1 MRLTITVLLVK
12 LLVKILRIF
21 KSGGTSLPGK
31 IAAKIYPNIL
41 SVISSRIKTVFVT
54 GTNGKTTTVRMITGI
69 LKAHDIKYITNK
81 SGANLQSGITTTL
94 LNAMKLNG
102 RFDEEYAVLEVDEAA
117 LKTIAPLIKPD
128 YVVVTNF
135 FRDQLDRFGELY
147 TLLSGVKEG
156 LSSCPNTKL
165 ILNGDDSFCASIGKD
180 LPNEAYYYG
189 TRIAFGEYK
198 EGSVSDGRFCIYCKV
213 EYLYRHHTY
222 GHLGDFYCPEC
233 GFSRSYLLTALSETP
248 VLTDKNTKILLSI
261 GDPDNKENVQTI
273 EGTIP
278 VPGQYNIY
286 NAMAAITL
294 SKVFGFDPKKSVEAL
309 AGFEIGFGRM
319 EDIRIGNKTLRM
331 VLVKNVVGFDQAL
344 ELFISQNKPYPAA
357 MIINDLTADGRDI
370 SWLWDV
376 EFEKLGQV
384 QEVVPAF
391 FTSGLRGE
399 DMTVRLK
406 YAGLDMKKVR
416 LIKDYN
422 LLVDKGLAITP
433 ENGYFY
439 VFPSYTALLD
449 FRKLLV
455 RRYGIKKFWK

>member
-1 MRLTITVLLVK
+1 
-12 LLVKILRIF
+12 
-21 KSGGTSLPGK
+21 
-31 IAAKIYPNIL
+31 
-41 SVISSRIKTVFVT
+41 
-54 GTNGKTTTVRMITGI
+54 
-69 LKAHDIKYITNK
+69 
-81 SGANLQSGITTTL
+81 
-94 LNAMKLNG
+94 
-102 RFDEEYAVLEVDEAA
+102 
-117 LKTIAPLIKPD
+117 
-128 YVVVTNF
+128 
-135 FRDQLDRFGELY
+135 
-147 TLLSGVKEG
+147 
-156 LSSCPNTKL
+156 
-165 ILNGDDSFCASIGKD
+165 
-180 LPNEAYYYG
+180 
-189 TRIAFGEYK
+189 
-198 EGSVSDGRFCIYCKV
+198 
-213 EYLYRHHTY
+213 
-222 GHLGDFYCPEC
+222 
-233 GFSRSYLLTALSETP
+233 
-248 VLTDKNTKILLSI
+248 
-261 GDPDNKENVQTI
+261 
-273 EGTIP
+273 
-278 VPGQYNIY
+278 
-286 NAMAAITL
+286 
-294 SKVFGFDPKKSVEAL
+294 
-309 AGFEIGFGRM
+309 
-319 EDIRIGNKTLRM
+319 M